1 MMKLVSAEE
10 PQSRRRIPSW
20 LPQVLIYGLSAAFLV
35 WAFHGYDF
43 RQLGTDFRTL
53 DWKWVA
59 LAVVVDLAVYVCHG
73 WRWNVLLAPV
83 ARLRFWRTVQAIYI
97 GLFANE
103 VMPFRPGEIIRCY
116 LLADWNDMRLSLAF
130 SSAALERII
139 DGIWMLAAFFVTAAF
154 VRSVP
159 REITILVE
167 VIGVGL
173 LIAVAALFWVIR
185 HRHHAH
191 AVLQES
197 RWSATLRH
205 VIEGVQLMGNPRTLT
220 LTAAASLLYLVLQ
233 FVTVWALM
241 KAYALDYSFWVA
253 GGVVILTRLATVVPS
268 APGNLG
274 VANAAVVMA
283 LSLFDLREGDAKTFS
298 VLYWAASTLPLLV
311 GGAIATALTGV
322 KIGELRDRAKAR
334 ARASQSPH
342 PDTVA

>member
-1 MMKLVSAEE
+1 MTADE
-10 PQSRRRIPSW
+10 PQSRRKIPSW

-35 WAFHGYDF
+35 WAFRGYDF

-53 DWKWVA
+53 DWKWIA
-59 LAVVVDLAVYVCHG
+59 LAVVIDLGVYVCHG
-73 WRWNVLLAPV
+73 WRWNILLAPV
-83 ARLRFWRTVQAIYI
+83 ARLRFWRTVQSIYI

-103 VMPFRPGEIIRCY
+103 IMPFRPGEIIRCY
-116 LLADWNDMRLSLAF
+116 LLADWNDMRLSLAL
-130 SSAALERII
+130 SSAAVERII
-139 DGIWMLAAFFVTAAF
+139 DGVWMLVSFFITAAF

-167 VIGVGL
+167 VIGAGL
-173 LIAVAALFWVIR
+173 LIAIIALFWVIR
-185 HRHHAH
+185 RRHHTH

-205 VIEGVQLMGNPRTLT
+205 IVEGLQLMGNTRTLT
-220 LTAAASLLYLVLQ
+220 LTISVSLLYLFLQ

-241 KAYALDYSFWVA
+241 KAYALDYSLWVA
-253 GGVVILTRLATVVPS
+253 AGVVVLTRLATVIPS
-268 APGNLG
+268 APGNIG

-283 LSLFDLREGDAKTFS
+283 LGLFDLREGDAKTFS
-298 VLYWAASTLPLLV
+298 VLYWAATTLPLLV

-322 KIGELRDRAKAR
+322 NIGELRDRARAR
-334 ARASQSPH
+334 ARASQSSQ